1 MNYHSLIFSDKRSD
15 RLLRHFLF
23 WLVVFCY
30 HFIRISFFYPPVHL
44 LENIK
49 PIFLGAIIWG
59 TLPNMVFSYTIVYY
73 LVPRFFMKRKYFL
86 FGTGVFL
93 LFIVISIFG
102 MLNSILN
109 SQLSLAIGQINLR
122 EYLKSSTI
130 RMLGNPPLICAVLLS
145 LKKIKG
151 WYLKQNENKILARE
165 NANAE
170 LQLLK
175 AQIHP
180 HFLFNTLNNI
190 YFFILSEPS
199 KAEELVTKLENL
211 LYYMINECAAPTVP
225 LDKEINMITDYF
237 ELEKVR
243 YGARLDVE
251 LNMTGDYEGKMIAPL
266 LMIPFIENSFKHGTS
281 KMLRDPWIK
290 LFIQADEEVLH
301 FTLANNKP
309 PDETFN
315 KKHGIGLSNVKKRL
329 AILHPE
335 KHYLTIEPTENTF
348 TVNMRIPTK
357 CKSETPEDLYGITV
371 NV

>member
-1 MNYHSLIFSDKRSD
+1 MSIF
-15 RLLRHFLF
+15 
-23 WLVVFCY
+23 
-30 HFIRISFFYPPVHL
+30 FFAL
-44 LENIK
+44 
-49 PIFLGAIIWG
+49 IWG
-59 TLPNMVFSYTIVYY
+59 TLFNMIISYTVVYY
-73 LVPRFFMKRKYFL
+73 LVPKFFIKKKYIAFA
-86 FGTGVFL
+86 TGLLLLLIIIFL
-93 LFIVISIFG
+93 LSAINTIINKQMTAAIS
-102 MLNSILN
+102 
-109 SQLSLAIGQINLR
+109 GQINLKIFVKG
-122 EYLKSSTI
+122 YSI
-130 RMLGNPPLICAVLLS
+130 RIFGNPPLICGLLLS
-145 LKKIKG
+145 FKRIKS
-151 WYLKQNENKILARE
+151 WYLKQNENKLLARE

-190 YFFILSEPS
+190 YFFILSEPV
-199 KAEELVTKLENL
+199 KAEDLVEKLENL
-211 LYYMINECAAPTVP
+211 LYYMINECNAITVP

-290 LFIQADEEVLH
+290 LFIQADEEMLH

-309 PDETFN
+309 AGATLD
-315 KKHGIGLSNVKKRL
+315 KKGGIGLSNVKKRL

-335 KHYLTIEPTENTF
+335 KY
-348 TVNMRIPTK
+348 
-357 CKSETPEDLYGITV
+357 
-371 NV
+371 